1 MRPAIT
7 TQLEAALSTAPSH
20 KTLLR
25 TMEICLHALD
35 SGSIAASG
43 EVAVHASKDLF
54 LRDRD
59 GTVLLAVHHPR
70 RIVNSPTCCATF
82 FVTAII
88 NALSNLLTSI
98 NDADSMREPPH
109 VLSGLRPDRW
119 KELQELP
126 LSLTDALQ
134 GLRRA
139 TVACKKRP
147 GNALTQGM
155 LDLDP
160 DVNDACIAS

>member
-1 MRPAIT
+1 MPAKTSSCVIEMVQFSPGPSPET
-7 TQLEAALSTAPSH
+7 HRQLTH
-20 KTLLR
+20 LL
-25 TMEICLHALD
+25 CH
-35 SGSIAASG
+35 
-43 EVAVHASKDLF
+43 
-54 LRDRD
+54 
-59 GTVLLAVHHPR
+59 
-70 RIVNSPTCCATF
+70 F